1 MFSGGLWC
9 AAAPDGSVPGREAR
23 STGKREGGGM
33 QRRDG
38 GTLFSAG
45 DLVNFMGCTHATV
58 LDLRQLDE
66 PVVFPPE
73 DEQILLLQ
81 EKGFAHERAYL
92 ERLKADGRS
101 VVEIVGEDDIEAK
114 ANRTRAALR
123 EGPDVIYQG
132 AFLDGRWQG
141 YSDFLLKVPRA
152 SRLGAYS
159 YEVADT
165 KLSRSAKPK
174 HLIQMCVYADILAGE
189 QGVVPE
195 RMHVVLGDGS
205 IATVRVDAIIH
216 YYRFARQRYLD
227 FTAAPPGGS
236 VGAPC
241 GHCTY
246 CRWAER
252 CAAEWEAANHLSLV
266 AGLTRGQAE
275 ALRAAGIPD
284 LVALAAAPRDL
295 RVDGVQQET
304 LGRLQ
309 AQARLQAHQR
319 ETGERKVELL
329 DPDPGRGLAR
339 LPQPSEGDMFFDME
353 GDPLYDGGLEYLFG
367 IVTVED
373 GEERFHAFWAHDR
386 DEEKA
391 AFQVTVDFMVERIRR
406 YPDAHIYHYAA
417 YEETALKRLAMFHGT
432 REGEIDNF
440 LRQHRLVDLY
450 QVVREAIRTSE
461 PGYSIKNME
470 RFYFDDAREG
480 EVKTAGESIVIYE
493 RWRRLLDDR
502 LLAEIADYNRVDCSS
517 TRRCRDW
524 LLGMRAADSAWF
536 EWIPEEEARGSAEER
551 AEAEERVAAMAAAL
565 LAGAHGNEAW
575 RQLLVD
581 LLEFHRR
588 ESKPGWWA
596 VFSRQDL
603 PHAALLED
611 AECLAG
617 LEADPGTPP
626 RPEKR
631 STIHTFRFPAQD
643 FKLKVG
649 DTPKRAG
656 TLESAGDVVAVD
668 EDTLTIEL
676 KLGPSRSPIEP
687 GTSLIPSGPV
697 GDKALRAAVYRFAE
711 AVRDG
716 DEQRYGAVASILRR
730 DLPRIAGQEAGGAVL
745 AEGVETL
752 PGTIDALRALRD
764 SHLLIQG
771 PPGAGKTYTA
781 SQAIVALLADGKRV
795 GIASNGHKAINQL
808 LREVEALS
816 AANGLA
822 CRGIKKSSREDQM
835 LGTGRWIEETLDNKA
850 VIPAHQLVAGTA
862 WLFARPEH
870 DQEFDYLFIDEAG
883 QVGLANVV
891 AMGVAARN
899 IVLVGDQMQLAQPIQ
914 GTHPGGSGVS
924 ALQHLLQDH
933 ATVPRERGV
942 FLAETRRMHPDL
954 CAFVSAAVYEGRLHA
969 APDTARQAVL
979 ADPAADPE
987 AIAVAGLRFV
997 PVASVGCT
1005 QRSPAEAA
1013 RLDRT
1018 YRALLGQRWRD
1029 EKGEEHEIG
1038 LDDILV
1044 VSPYNMQVEL
1054 LKRTLPLGAR
1064 VGTVDKFQG
1073 QEAAIV
1079 LVSMA
1084 TSSGDDLPR
1093 NIDFLYSRNRLNVA
1107 LSRARCLSVVYAN
1120 PRLLEIP
1127 CGTIAQMELVNGLC
1141 WAASFA
1147 AAQAD
1152 SSRAE

>member
-1 MFSGGLWC
+1 
-9 AAAPDGSVPGREAR
+9 
-23 STGKREGGGM
+23 M

-38 GTLFSAG
+38 TTLHSAG
-45 DLVNFMGCTHATV
+45 DLVNFMGCTHATI
-58 LDLRQLDE
+58 LDLRQLLE
-66 PVVFPPE
+66 PVAFPPE
-73 DEQILLLQ
+73 DAQTKLLQ
-81 EKGFAHERAYL
+81 EKGFAHEHAYL
-92 ERLKADGRS
+92 ERLKAEGRS
-101 VVEIVGEDDIEAK
+101 IVEILGDDDVQAK
-114 ANRTRAALR
+114 AERTKAALR
-123 EGPDVIYQG
+123 EGPDVVYQG
-132 AFLDGRWQG
+132 AFLDGCWQG
-141 YSDFLLKVPRA
+141 YSDFLIKVPRP

-189 QGVVPE
+189 QGVAPE
-195 RMHVVLGDGS
+195 HMHVVLGDGS
-205 IATVRVDAIIH
+205 IATLRVDAIIH
-216 YYRFARQRYLD
+216 YYRFARQRYLN
-227 FTAAPPGGS
+227 FVSAPPGGS
-236 VGAPC
+236 AGAPC

-252 CAAEWEAANHLSLV
+252 CAAEWDAADHLSLV

-284 LVALAAAPRDL
+284 LIALAAAPPEL
-295 RVDGVQQET
+295 RVDGIQQET
-304 LGRLQ
+304 LCRLRDQ
-309 AQARLQAHQR
+309 AGLQAHQR
-319 ETGERKVELL
+319 ATGKRKVEVL
-329 DPDPGRGLAR
+329 DAEPGRGLAR
-339 LPQPSEGDMFFDME
+339 LPRPSDGDMFFDME
-353 GDPLYDGGLEYLFG
+353 GDPLYEGGLEYLFG
-367 IVTVED
+367 IITIEG
-373 GEERFHAFWAHDR
+373 GEERFQPFWAHDR

-391 AFQVTVDFMVERIRR
+391 AFQGAVDFMVERIRR
-406 YPDAHIYHYAA
+406 FPDAHIYHYAA
-417 YEETALKRLAMFHGT
+417 YEETVLKRLAMFHGT
-432 REGEIDNF
+432 REGEVDDF
-440 LRQHRLVDLY
+440 LRQHRLLDLY

-470 RFYFDDAREG
+470 RFYFEDARHG
-480 EVKTAGESIVIYE
+480 EVTTAGESIVIYE
-493 RWRRLLDDR
+493 KWRRLGDDR
-502 LLAEIADYNRVDCSS
+502 LLAEIAEYNRIDCVS

-524 LLGMRAADSAWF
+524 LVGMRAAGSGWF
-536 EWIPEEEARGSAEER
+536 EPLAEDEAHGSAEER
-551 AEAEERVAAMAAAL
+551 SEAEERAATMAAAL
-565 LAGAHGNEAW
+565 LAGPHRNEAW
-575 RQLLVD
+575 RRLLVD

-603 PHAALLED
+603 PYAALLED

-617 LEADPGTPP
+617 LEIDPETPS
-626 RPEKR
+626 RPDKR
-631 STIHTFRFPAQD
+631 STIHSFRFPAQD

-649 DTPKRAG
+649 DSPKRAG
-656 TLESAGDVVAVD
+656 TLEAAGEVVEVD
-668 EDTLTIEL
+668 EEALTIAL

-687 GTSLIPSGPV
+687 GTCLIPAGPI
-697 GDKALRAAVYRFAE
+697 GDKVLRAAVYRFAE

-716 DEQRYGAVASILRR
+716 DAQRYNAVASILRR
-730 DLPRIAGQEAGGAVL
+730 DLPAIAGRQPGAAVMRAGA
-745 AEGVETL
+745 ETL
-752 PGTIDALRALRD
+752 PDTIAALRALQD

-795 GIASNGHKAINQL
+795 GVASNGHKAINQL
-808 LREVEALS
+808 LREVEAL
-816 AANGLA
+816 AVANGLA

-835 LGTGRWIEETLDNKA
+835 LGTGCWIEETLDNNG
-850 VIPAHQLVAGTA
+850 VMPAHQLVAGTA

-870 DQEFDYLFIDEAG
+870 DQAFDYLFIDEAG

-899 IVLVGDQMQLAQPIQ
+899 IVLIGDQMQLAQPIQ

-924 ALQHLLQDH
+924 ALQHLLRDH
-933 ATVPRERGV
+933 ATVPPERGI
-942 FLAETRRMHPDL
+942 FLAQTRRMHPDL
-954 CAFVSAAVYEGRLHA
+954 CAFISAAVYEGRLHSA
-969 APDTARQAVL
+969 DGTKRQAVV

-987 AIAVAGLRFV
+987 AVAAAGLRFV
-997 PVASVGCT
+997 PVESVGCT

-1013 RLDRT
+1013 RLNRT
-1018 YRALLGQRWRD
+1018 YRALRGQKWRD
-1029 EKGEEHEIG
+1029 QKGKEHEIG
-1038 LDDILV
+1038 IDDILV

-1054 LKRTLPLGAR
+1054 LKRTLPPGAR

-1093 NIDFLYSRNRLNVA
+1093 NMEFLYSRNRLNVA
-1107 LSRARCLSVVYAN
+1107 LSRARCLSVIYAN

-1127 CGTIAQMELVNGLC
+1127 CSTIAQMELVNGLC

-1147 AAQAD
+1147 AAQAGA
-1152 SSRAE
+1152 S